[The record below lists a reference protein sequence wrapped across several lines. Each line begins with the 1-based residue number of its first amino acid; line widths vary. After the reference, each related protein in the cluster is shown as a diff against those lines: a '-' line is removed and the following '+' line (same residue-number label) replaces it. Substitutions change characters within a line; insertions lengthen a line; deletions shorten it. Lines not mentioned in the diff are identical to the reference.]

1 MNLQQWHA
9 LGDDQLE
16 ADELAGC
23 ECLFALD
30 LASKSDVCAYVKIFA
45 KPVGTTT
52 HFYAFCHCYLPEDAT
67 KQIGANAGAYARWA
81 RREWLT
87 LTHGATIDYQVIID
101 DMLADVRK
109 FNPREI
115 IYDPWN
121 ATHFAQLLADQ
132 GVTMVEFL
140 QRPQNFA
147 VPMDDVLALV
157 KDARLHH
164 DNNEMFTWMIANTAV
179 RPARKGLFSPM
190 KEKPEQK
197 IDGAVALIMGMSRMN
212 VDDDEGMNNWL
223 SGGLITA

>member
-1 MNLQQWHA
+1 MNLQQWHV

-16 ADELAGC
+16 ADELTGC
-23 ECLFALD
+23 DCVIAID
-30 LASKSDVCAYVKIFA
+30 LASKSDVCAVVKVFTKDI
-45 KPVGTTT
+45 GTTT
-52 HFYAFCHCYLPEDAT
+52 HFYAFCHCYLPEESAN
-67 KQIGANAGAYARWA
+67 QGGVNAGAYAKWA
-81 RREWLT
+81 RRGLLT

-101 DMLADVRK
+101 DILADVRK
-109 FNPREI
+109 YNPREI

-121 ATHFAQLLADQ
+121 ATHFAQMLADQ

-147 VPMDDVLALV
+147 VPMDEVLTMV
-157 KDARLHH
+157 KDSRLHH

-197 IDGAVALIMGMSRMN
+197 IDGAVALIMAMSRMQTE
-212 VDDDEGMNNWL
+212 DDNGINGWL
-223 SGGLITA
+223 SGGLVTA